1 MRCIVLAKA
10 LLCYFAEVDFQLA
23 NQVSLFKFHWS
34 NAVQQNIIR
43 HQFNGLGKDHSSD
56 ETSPVF

>member
-1 MRCIVLAKA
+1 VAGWAGR
-10 LLCYFAEVDFQLA
+10 AEKCLVDFQLA
-23 NQVSLFKFHWS
+23 DQFSIFEFHWS
-34 NAVQQNIIR
+34 NAVQQKIIR